1 MSLWIEDLR
10 KPTTT
15 KGELAA
21 HLINLL
27 GLTHRE
33 AREVVE
39 SFFGTVT
46 TALKRGE
53 TVKLAQFGTFRSR
66 EKASRPGRNLRT
78 SEQVQVPARRSIS
91 FVSSPLLK
99 QRMQQFEQAKIPS
112 PSFQDKPELPP
123 SATPVESRKTRIMI

>member
-15 KGELAA
+15 KSELTA
-21 HLINLL
+21 HLINHL

-39 SFFGTVT
+39 SFFDTVK

-53 TVKLAQFGTFRSR
+53 PVKLAQFGTFRSR

-78 SEQVQVPARRSIS
+78 SEHVQVPARRSIS

-99 QRMQQFEQAKIPS
+99 QRMQKLEHLENPS
-112 PSFQDKPELPP
+112 PSVHDKPEPP
-123 SATPVESRKTRIMI
+123 PATPVESRTSRVVKR